1 MRILLLFFVSIQ
13 FAFSQGDPLFKII
26 NCSEGVTLD
35 GNEVAAG
42 QVVYSN
48 SLKLEIP
55 KKGYA
60 NVMTIEGYA
69 YGLEQNV
76 RVSLVNETIK
86 NNKGVRKAPI
96 HPVYAHP
103 EIFRILGDGS
113 SVIYEDSIFFAVFD
127 LYGIGPP
134 YSLVFKNVRE
144 EVVFQDTLDLNW
156 KIFTVK
162 NLFTENKT
170 LLYRVTSIKPAT
182 DFNNP
187 QDYAFIK
194 RDERAIKKISQK
206 LEKLE
211 FHDIVELAA
220 FYELYNLEYDH
231 LFQLYKIETTK
242 YLNLDPISIAYLAKQ
257 KEKYQL
263 DKYNLKQ

>member
-1 MRILLLFFVSIQ
+1 MRILLLLFVSIQ
-13 FAFSQGDPLFKII
+13 FAFSQSDPLFKII

-134 YSLVFKNVRE
+134 YSLVFKNVHD

-156 KIFTVK
+156 KIYSVK
-162 NLFTENKT
+162 SLLTKGKA
-170 LLYRVTSIKPAT
+170 LLYRVTSIKSSN

-187 QDYAFIK
+187 QNYAFIK

-206 LEKLE
+206 LE
-211 FHDIVELAA
+211 FHNIVELAA
-220 FYELYNLEYDH
+220 LYELYNLEYDH
-231 LFQLYKIETTK
+231 LFQLYKVETSKNLT
-242 YLNLDPISIAYLAKQ
+242 LDPISIAYLAKRR
-257 KEKYQL
+257 EKYQL
-263 DKYNLKQ
+263 DQYNLK